1 MKNIINIISGSF
13 FKSIG
18 RTLAYILIGITI
30 AYFAS
35 FINTG
40 KVDASVIGYNMLTPT
55 NVKFYDNISSTTY
68 REFSSLPIFSEDK
81 MKGFTPDVNFT
92 TSTNGISFSFCGLS
106 LLENNYYSITVY
118 TIDRKGKGYLHPYY
132 TNYTTKMGIGN
143 TESIAMADNSTT
155 LIAVNDT
162 VNYSKDESLNSV
174 VNSDNAYIGSVSYI
188 FKANKNATCFRGSYS
203 TDTKPINWVVGDYT
217 LLGYNLENHG
227 NQPNIDSIK
236 EDINSI
242 KNNINNSIQNST
254 NDINNSINNS
264 TDSINNNI
272 DDMKNQVNNSINSDD
287 DDTTSGKCGI
297 VCKLKGIFTGIIN
310 LPKNLWEFIK
320 SGFDSIINLFTPEEK
335 CTKSENLFDHTQ
347 TPYSLAKGTV
357 TKLDN
362 GLKVTSDG
370 FYTTIRYYL
379 GVSSNSDIY
388 GTYSLSSNINKSF
401 AKIEAVSVCPTMKYT
416 LNTTDSSGNM
426 KYSLNS
432 TNGTNCKFYLE
443 FNFKSGY
450 TSGDS
455 AEYTDIMLVKGTDYK
470 DYQKFGEEVCE
481 GGGTIFDW
489 FGNFFKGIINGI
501 VELPVKLVTL
511 LIDGLKALF
520 IPSDDFFSKW
530 FGDMSDFMEKK
541 LGFLAYP
548 FTLFLDFCEFF
559 LNLKDTGNYVISFSG
574 WDMPIF
580 GGKIIPSFH
589 YDLGELLKTD
599 YIDLIHTL
607 YLAFVDVIVLFGFL
621 RLCKNKYASIFGGS
635 QELSSDIVV
644 TDEYVMHWENSDGNV
659 VTRSGVK
666 TKKRGEV
673 T

>member
-1 MKNIINIISGSF
+1 MKKLKYILFIIS
-13 FKSIG
+13 
-18 RTLAYILIGITI
+18 
-30 AYFAS
+30 S
-35 FINTG
+35 FIFIGNV
-40 KVDASVIGYNMLTPT
+40 KASVVGYNMLTPT

-68 REFSSLPIFSEDK
+68 RELSSLPIFSEDK

-143 TESIAMADNSTT
+143 TESIAMVDNSTT

-501 VELPVKLVTL
+501 VELPVKLVSL

-520 IPSDDFFSKW
+520 VPTEEQLYEIINDSKELSENFGFVGESVNFFINIFTSLLGMVSANGCVELPEFTIGSTSLFESYTFWESQNVCLSSNVILAKNIDTIRTITSIVLVCLFINFAASKFFSILN
-530 FGDMSDFMEKK
+530 KK
-541 LGFLAYP
+541 
-548 FTLFLDFCEFF
+548 D
-559 LNLKDTGNYVISFSG
+559 SG
-574 WDMPIF
+574 
-580 GGKIIPSFH
+580 
-589 YDLGELLKTD
+589 
-599 YIDLIHTL
+599 
-607 YLAFVDVIVLFGFL
+607 
-621 RLCKNKYASIFGGS
+621 SITS
-635 QELSSDIVV
+635 
-644 TDEYVMHWENSDGNV
+644 YNSDGLVSSIDYSV
-659 VTRSGVK
+659 VNGDRTIYR
-666 TKKRGEV
+666 R
-673 T
+673 